1 VRIDFSKPL
10 GDVSKESSK
19 HFDNNEVLLDRQ
31 RQISERLNFCEMR
44 PKCVVCEHSL
54 LGVASFKHR
63 FIDYV
68 KCSFCGHIQS
78 KAQPP
83 EGYPTRLENGLTFS
97 QIYPELTAEEYESR
111 KKRIY
116 TPKLEWALNCHQ
128 DLRLNKEELLKSTWL
143 ELGCGAGYFL
153 GALADVGVKN
163 FLGLEND
170 LGLMNIANKILKKN
184 AVRHFQN
191 SLAKAVSEYRA
202 DIYVAFFVLEHIED
216 TKCFFEA
223 MRKQRKGTILFF
235 SVPTYGFGTIL
246 ESAFNHYFARSLD
259 SVVHTQLFTDSSI
272 KYCLDHADYE
282 MVAQWIFGQDSN
294 DLLRMIIT
302 SLEGNYP
309 EPLYHTIY
317 QKIMAL
323 QDPIQNIIDKHQLAD
338 SRHIL
343 AIKR

>member
-1 VRIDFSKPL
+1 MRIDFSKPL
-10 GDVSKESSK
+10 GDVAKES
-19 HFDNNEVLLDRQ
+19 HEHLENNEVLLDRQ
-31 RQISERLNFCEMR
+31 QQISARLNSCEIR
-44 PKCVVCEHSL
+44 PKCVVCENSL
-54 LGVASFKHR
+54 LSAGSFKHR

-83 EGYPTRLENGLTFS
+83 EGYPTRLENGVTFN

-116 TPKLEWALNCHQ
+116 TPKLEWALSCHQ
-128 DLRLNKEELLKSTWL
+128 ELRLNKEDLLKSTWL

-153 GALADVGVKN
+153 SALGDAGVKN
-163 FLGLEND
+163 FLGLETD
-170 LGLMNIANKILKKN
+170 PGLMNMANRMLKKN
-184 AVRHFQN
+184 AVHHFQN
-191 SLAKAVSEYRA
+191 SLAKAVNEYRA

-223 MRKQRKGTILFF
+223 MRKHRKGTIFFF

-272 KYCLDHADYE
+272 TYCLDHADYE

-309 EPLYHTIY
+309 ETLYCTIC
-317 QKIMAL
+317 QEIMAL
-323 QDPIQNIIDKHQLAD
+323 QDPIQNIIDKHWLAD